1 MTEKTSNKNG
11 ARGHPLNP
19 DKEKILISQEA
30 KTERKARQK
39 ANLPDTAFRQ
49 AEKADRFAVRE
60 DVFSAEADAEKK
72 TTSKLLK
79 ARRSRIKKSY
89 AKDVRHELGQENPAD
104 QRGGIRTKATGK
116 SQSTAPKGHFYSE
129 ENLKKDGAFFVGE
142 KRSKGRKAIRRFSR
156 QKISSA
162 AENAVISQKDDMFYG
177 SDDDYN
183 VSAEIAKKAKAAQKR
198 LIRKSYQTAEESAVY
213 IPIVSRIRE
222 RAKARSGQA
231 TANGGKTALKKL
243 AEFFEEHPVFLIAML
258 IISLLVMLV
267 GSSIT
272 GSSMLITHT
281 VAPSALATSYT
292 AEDDDIKGA
301 EEDYRTLEAGLSSNI
316 DNLQSK
322 YPGYSSYE
330 LSAGQI
336 GHDPYKLAA
345 LLTVLHEDYTR
356 RGVQA
361 DLKKIFEMQYNLS
374 MHDEAGNVEKK
385 KVQVG
390 QSLGQVVTS
399 GYCNCSICCGQWAGG
414 ATASG
419 AKPRANHTI
428 AVDASNPIVP
438 MGTKIVMNG
447 VEYTVEDT
455 GGFGK
460 YGVAFDV
467 YYDSH
472 DAALTHGHKTWEA
485 YIADDN
491 GTKEVEVMVASG
503 SQQFSAVL
511 KNNGLDYVAEQLLTK
526 DEMDRYNL
534 LVEMKGN
541 KPELFEDDI
550 YANSG
555 AGWFDYTVAGDALS
569 DQKFAN
575 MLAEAKKYLG
585 YPYVWGGSSPS
596 TSFDCSGFV
605 CWVINHSGNGWN
617 VGRTTA
623 NGLCNMLPKV
633 KKSEAK
639 PGDIIFF
646 QGTYPTAGA
655 SHVGIYLGNGMMIH
669 CGTPIQYASI
679 NTSYWQQHFYCFGR
693 LPSK

>member
-1 MTEKTSNKNG
+1 MLNHIEEQIKALGCTIWELREETTKVWEFYFIRHKLDQNRITEVRTFPVTLYRPLEGDLLG
-11 ARGHPLNP
+11 AASG
-19 DKEKILISQEA
+19 
-30 KTERKARQK
+30 
-39 ANLPDTAFRQ
+39 
-49 AEKADRFAVRE
+49 
-60 DVFSAEADAEKK
+60 
-72 TTSKLLK
+72 
-79 ARRSRIKKSY
+79 
-89 AKDVRHELGQENPAD
+89 
-104 QRGGIRTKATGK
+104 
-116 SQSTAPKGHFYSE
+116 
-129 ENLKKDGAFFVGE
+129 
-142 KRSKGRKAIRRFSR
+142 
-156 QKISSA
+156 
-162 AENAVISQKDDMFYG
+162 
-177 SDDDYN
+177 
-183 VSAEIAKKAKAAQKR
+183 EIAPTD
-198 LIRKSYQTAEESAVY
+198 SDSA
-213 IPIVSRIRE
+213 I
-222 RAKARSGQA
+222 Q
-231 TANGGKTALKKL
+231 KKL
-243 AEFFEEHPVFLIAML
+243 ADIYYQASLVNNPAYRLNDKQAAAPALKDVDVAAIAKDFITAMAKVHETETEFV
-258 IISLLVMLV
+258 
-267 GSSIT
+267 
-272 GSSMLITHT
+272 
-281 VAPSALATSYT
+281 
-292 AEDDDIKGA
+292 
-301 EEDYRTLEAGLSSNI
+301 N
-316 DNLQSK
+316 
-322 YPGYSSYE
+322 SYE
-330 LSAGQI
+330 I
-336 GHDPYKLAA
+336 F
-345 LLTVLHEDYTR
+345 VREITR
-356 RGVQA
+356 HYR
-361 DLKKIFEMQYNLS
+361 NS
-374 MHDEAGNVEKK
+374 
-385 KVQVG
+385 
-390 QSLGQVVTS
+390 
-399 GYCNCSICCGQWAGG
+399 
-414 ATASG
+414 
-419 AKPRANHTI
+419 
-428 AVDASNPIVP
+428 
-438 MGTKIVMNG
+438 NG

-472 DAALTHGHKTWEA
+472 DAALAHGHKTWEA

-679 NTSYWQQHFYCFGR
+679 NTTYWQQHFYCFGR